1 MAKSQFTT
9 INGLS
14 LHYLD
19 FGNDAKPPLVCIHG
33 LSGNAHNFDGLAVH
47 LAPEYHVISLDVRGR
62 GDSQWGASEEYNPSV
77 YSSDLARLIDTLGFQ
92 RVTLIGTSMG
102 GVIAMLYGGGYPERV
117 ERMVL
122 NDVGPEVDPAGIKRI
137 TASMTTSPAEF
148 ASLSEVGAYY
158 RENYPAMRQMREQEL
173 LDFVKWAVKPATSGG
188 LRWKMDPA
196 IRNVPRTGSAARPLD
211 MWVPYARIMA
221 PILVVRGNDSDI
233 LARATA
239 QRMCTVLPQ
248 QTTIVEVPGVGHAPS
263 LLEPEALSAIK
274 QFLSAQQP
282 AVSKQPQSAGL
293 PKAER

>member
-1 MAKSQFTT
+1 
-9 INGLS
+9 
-14 LHYLD
+14 
-19 FGNDAKPPLVCIHG
+19 
-33 LSGNAHNFDGLAVH
+33 
-47 LAPEYHVISLDVRGR
+47 
-62 GDSQWGASEEYNPSV
+62 
-77 YSSDLARLIDTLGFQ
+77 
-92 RVTLIGTSMG
+92 
-102 GVIAMLYGGGYPERV
+102 
-117 ERMVL
+117 
-122 NDVGPEVDPAGIKRI
+122 
-137 TASMTTSPAEF
+137 
-148 ASLSEVGAYY
+148 
-158 RENYPAMRQMREQEL
+158 
-173 LDFVKWAVKPATSGG
+173 
-188 LRWKMDPA
+188 
-196 IRNVPRTGSAARPLD
+196 